1 MDIQTNK
8 EQWNQFIVENEGC
21 FLQSWQWGELQ
32 ESMNRKIWRIETQ
45 GLKGLVIKH
54 DINLGKNYLY
64 CPRGPIGQGDFN
76 NFIEQ
81 VKEIAHQEGSIF
93 FKIELEEFKVRP
105 QQRSDLKFF
114 VKSSKQIQPVK
125 TVILDISKSEKEL
138 LKQMHQKTRY
148 NICLA
153 QKKGIEI
160 KESEE
165 GLDDFIRLLKQT
177 AKRDRFFL
185 HPRKYYQKLLK
196 RGLAKLFLAYYQ
208 NKVIA
213 ANLICFFGQT
223 ATYLHGASDYNHR
236 QLMAPYLLQWQTILK
251 AKEKGLT
258 HYDFWGINEEKWP
271 GVTRFKKGF
280 GGQEVS
286 YPGSFDL
293 IFQKTWYK
301 VYNLARKI
309 L

>member
-81 VKEIAHQEGSIF
+81 VKEIARQEGSIF

>member
-1 MDIQTNK
+1 ME
-8 EQWNQFIVENEGC
+8 EQ
-21 FLQSWQWGELQ
+21 FLQSSKWEEFQKSL
-32 ESMNRKIWRIETQ
+32 NRKTWRIKDI
-45 GLKGLVIKH
+45 LIIKH
-54 DINLGKNYLY
+54 DLPLGKSYLY
-64 CPRGPIGQGDFN
+64 SPRVSKEISKDFLK
-76 NFIEQ
+76 E
-81 VKEIAHQEGSIF
+81 VKEIARQEGSIF
-93 FKIELEEFKVRP
+93 FKIEPEEFEVGP
-105 QQRSDLKFF
+105 LLRSDLKFF
-114 VKSSKQIQPVK
+114 IESLKQIQPVK

-160 KESEE
+160 KES
-165 GLDDFIRLLKQT
+165 DNIDSFIKLLKQT
-177 AKRDRFFL
+177 AKRDKFFL
-185 HPRKYYQKLLK
+185 HPRKYYQKLLE
-196 RGLAKLFLAYYQ
+196 RGLTKLFLAYYQ
-208 NKVIA
+208 DKVIA
-213 ANLICFFGQT
+213 ANLICFFGKT